1 MRTMMNDTINDS
13 NIREN
18 LKDRTQEVRAAK
30 RGFMDKAATVARFL
44 YAEFMKNPL
53 AMVMPE

>member
-18 LKDRTQEVRAAK
+18 LKDRTQKVRAAK
-30 RGFMDKAATVARFL
+30 RGFMEKAASVARL
-44 YAEFMKNPL
+44 MRI
-53 AMVMPE
+53 